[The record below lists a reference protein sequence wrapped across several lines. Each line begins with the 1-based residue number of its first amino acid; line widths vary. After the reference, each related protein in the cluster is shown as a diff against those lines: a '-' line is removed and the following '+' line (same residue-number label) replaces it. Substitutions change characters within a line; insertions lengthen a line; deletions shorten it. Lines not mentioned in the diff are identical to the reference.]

1 MKQDVT
7 RAVFEK
13 TGMSL
18 SVYAA
23 RNGLRIHSLYRG
35 IVNKAA
41 AEAFKRDG
49 IAIEQTTKRR
59 KADGAGLSKTA
70 C

>member
-1 MKQDVT
+1 MKQEVT

-18 SVYAA
+18 SVYAV

-35 IVNKAA
+35 IVNATAA
-41 AEAFKRDG
+41 AAFRRDG
-49 IAIEQTTKRR
+49 IAIEQTTARR
-59 KADGAGLSKTA
+59 KADEAGLSKTA